1 MLNPE
6 NKLTARGNHAKIK
19 SVEVV
24 DDLTARFKTDGP
36 YPLFVERLT
45 AQVMQS
51 EKVIKEKG
59 HEWMQENPVGTGPYK
74 LVKWS
79 KKQEHVLVRN
89 EDYWGPKPAFKY
101 VRIRIIPEQ
110 ATQIAELISGGVDI
124 IKAVP
129 PDQMDVINK
138 SGQARTS
145 TSPILRTAMIQL
157 DQAGRS
163 GPNPFQDKRVRQ
175 AANLAVDIDSII
187 KHVLNGLADR
197 TATTVNPMA
206 FGFDA
211 SVKPYKQDLAQAK
224 KLLADAGFPN
234 GLEVGFLRTQ
244 PIVEP
249 GLIQTSDTIVA
260 DLAKAGIRTKARMVG
275 ESGPFT
281 NLVRDNK
288 ADPMFEWSWG
298 YYSIFD
304 ADAIFFDVMTCN
316 QPYSYYC
323 NKAFDDLVIQ
333 GRSTLD
339 TKKRA
344 EIYAKAQKL
353 IHDDAAY
360 LFKWG
365 LRGVWGVSNRID
377 YEAPQRRGRPDVGR
391 DAAEEVGAVPRDSRA
406 AAPPRAAAWL
416 DPLRMRRYI
425 TRQLIQLV
433 VVVFGISLL
442 AFAILHVLGDPVLLL
457 LPQNAGK
464 EEFERYRH
472 LLGLD
477 RPLYVQY
484 WKFVSRAVLGDFGK
498 SWYADT
504 PAFKLVIERM
514 PPTIYLTFAG
524 LVVAL
529 ADRAAPGH
537 PGRAQA
543 PLVAGQP
550 LHRGG
555 RRRPGRADVL
565 ARASC

>member
-1 MLNPE
+1 MTRAITLGTVLLVALTLLTPADILAQTKDDTIVYALQSDVQNWDPPNSVLRESIILGYNVFDHLAARDLKTGKVGPSLAVSWKALDDTSWEVKLRKGVKFHDGTPFTARDVKATFDRVLNPE
-6 NKLTARGNHAKIK
+6 LKLTARGNHAKIK

-89 EDYWGPKPAFKY
+89 EDYWGPKPAFKN

-138 SGQARTS
+138 SGQARTV

-163 GPNPFQDKRVRQ
+163 GPNPMQDKRVRQ
-175 AANLAVDIDSII
+175 AANLAVDIDSIL
-187 KHVLNGLADR
+187 KHVLNGLGDR

-211 SVKPYKQDLAQAK
+211 ALKPYKHDLAQAK
-224 KLLADAGFPN
+224 KLLAEAGFPN
-234 GLEVGFLRTQ
+234 GLEVGFMRTQ
-244 PIVEP
+244 PVVEP

-339 TKKRA
+339 TKRRA
-344 EIYAKAQKL
+344 EIYARAQKL

-360 LFKWG
+360 IFKWG
-365 LRGVWGVSNRID
+365 LRGVWGVSSRID
-377 YEAPQRRGRPDVGR
+377 YEAPR
-391 DAAEEVGAVPRDSRA
+391 DEVDRMWAVTPR
-406 AAPPRAAAWL
+406 
-416 DPLRMRRYI
+416 
-425 TRQLIQLV
+425 
-433 VVVFGISLL
+433 
-442 AFAILHVLGDPVLLL
+442 
-457 LPQNAGK
+457 K
-464 EEFERYRH
+464 
-472 LLGLD
+472 
-477 RPLYVQY
+477 
-484 WKFVSRAVLGDFGK
+484 K
-498 SWYADT
+498 
-504 PAFKLVIERM
+504 
-514 PPTIYLTFAG
+514 
-524 LVVAL
+524 
-529 ADRAAPGH
+529 
-537 PGRAQA
+537 
-543 PLVAGQP
+543 
-550 LHRGG
+550 
-555 RRRPGRADVL
+555 
-565 ARASC
+565 

>member
-1 MLNPE
+1 VAVFDGTPERRIGLAPFDVRPACDLGTRKREDLMARVASLGSVVLLVLMLLTPADVLAQSKDDTLVYALQSDVQNWDPPNSVLRESIILGYNVFDHLAARDLKSGKVGPGLAVSWKALDDTTWEVKLRPGVKFHDGTPFGAKDVKASFDRVLNPE

-45 AQVMQS
+45 ALVMQS
-51 EKVIKEKG
+51 EKVMKEKG
-59 HEWMQENPVGTGPYK
+59 HEWMQDNPVGTGPYK
-74 LVKWS
+74 LVRWN

-89 EDYWGPKPAFKY
+89 DDYWGPKPAFKN

-138 SGQARTS
+138 SGQARTA

-163 GPNPFQDKRVRQ
+163 GPNPMQDKRVRQ
-175 AANLAVDIDSII
+175 AVNLAVDIDSII

-224 KLLADAGFPN
+224 KLLAEAGFPN

-281 NLVRDNK
+281 NLIRDNK
-288 ADPMFEWSWG
+288 ADPMFEFSWG

-323 NKAFDDLVIQ
+323 NKAFDDLIIQ

-353 IHDDAAY
+353 VHVDAAY

-365 LRGVWGVSNRID
+365 LRGVWGLSNRID
-377 YEAPQRRGRPDVGR
+377 YEAPKD
-391 DAAEEVGAVPRDSRA
+391 EVDRMWAVTPR
-406 AAPPRAAAWL
+406 
-416 DPLRMRRYI
+416 
-425 TRQLIQLV
+425 
-433 VVVFGISLL
+433 
-442 AFAILHVLGDPVLLL
+442 
-457 LPQNAGK
+457 K
-464 EEFERYRH
+464 
-472 LLGLD
+472 
-477 RPLYVQY
+477 
-484 WKFVSRAVLGDFGK
+484 K
-498 SWYADT
+498 
-504 PAFKLVIERM
+504 
-514 PPTIYLTFAG
+514 
-524 LVVAL
+524 
-529 ADRAAPGH
+529 
-537 PGRAQA
+537 
-543 PLVAGQP
+543 
-550 LHRGG
+550 
-555 RRRPGRADVL
+555 
-565 ARASC
+565 